1 MKHKF
6 EEYFQLPWSVE
17 FQDTAAFIKSVNMPK
32 QDSIFVDTNIDAHV
46 GAVCYAVACAN
57 LMSEAVELLDDA
69 QNIMKWTC
77 ELCDGEAC
85 GRCGGCDVKGIGSR
99 IAALLA
105 KLEGG
110 ADE

>member
-57 LMSEAVELLDDA
+57 LMPKIAHDLKLFFDRRAYNRSPVSEVDLKRLY
-69 QNIMKWTC
+69 N
-77 ELCDGEAC
+77 
-85 GRCGGCDVKGIGSR
+85 R
-99 IAALLA
+99 IAELVGTAQIEETELP
-105 KLEGG
+105 
-110 ADE
+110 D